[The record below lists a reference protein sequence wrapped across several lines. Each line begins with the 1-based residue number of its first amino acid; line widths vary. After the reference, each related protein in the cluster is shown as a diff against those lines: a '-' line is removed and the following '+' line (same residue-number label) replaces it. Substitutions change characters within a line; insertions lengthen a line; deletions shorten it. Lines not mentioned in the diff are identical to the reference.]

1 MIRYRLDDLG
11 WYQFEWLLQALLKDH
26 LGIGVESWGGSGDHG
41 RDAWCLGALHFPE
54 KDRMTEGPFLFQVK
68 FVENANAAG
77 AKPIPRLMAAVRAE
91 TSRISRRIWGQLGE
105 PGCTHY
111 ILLTNCPLSPE
122 DREKVSVEL
131 RNVLPNAV
139 THCLGGSDVCDL
151 LDLSPALRRSFPQL
165 LSLRDLDALL
175 ADVVNRD
182 IMERS
187 SAAISYARD
196 IATVFVPTDPYVQA
210 YEVLKKHHF
219 VVLEG
224 PPEMGK
230 SAIGWMI
237 ALSQIASGW
246 EATVCDTPDDF
257 FRALRSDA
265 SQIFIADD
273 AFGRTEY
280 DPSRGAQWEA
290 QLHRVF
296 PRLGNT
302 HWLIW
307 TSRKHIL
314 ERARKHMD
322 LQGVAQCFPE
332 PGEVLVDASRLTI
345 QDKALILY
353 RHSKHTLVD
362 RDLRTFIQKHASEIV
377 YHDAFTPERIR
388 RFVCEAVPQLA
399 VDPSDQ
405 SAPTALSARI
415 AQEIQN
421 PTDRMRKS
429 FHALPLPHKWML
441 LSLLECG
448 HYPTAED
455 VLSTYEAQYGDAQ
468 NKSSE
473 ILDELTEAFV
483 TMKGTTQRYVGWI
496 HPSYRDLVIEQLRDG
511 GSLKSEFLNRMNM
524 AGIKL
529 ALSDVDD
536 STGRARFQLISSA
549 DDWETLQRRAL
560 EVARRSGVAHC
571 ADLLTV
577 LVAAIDS
584 SLGQERSE
592 LLTILKFSCRV
603 VREKWDSG
611 QVELSATAIG
621 AYATASERTSPM
633 EPMPALDATWKAA
646 VESLAQQIAD
656 EDFDFLLEY
665 SALDEFLF
673 LVDEIRKSEPRFIRR
688 QRFPESLEGTF
699 ETLLSRIDRELDS
712 DRSYSNEKDGY
723 DSEADASLALAASLG
738 RLAEAAPNID
748 AAAKQRITSLTLN
761 ANRCR
766 NKYQELEAEEAEP
779 DGDFDMGEARH
790 SPSSQLFDIKSFFVD
805 L

>member
-11 WYQFEWLLQALLKDH
+11 WYQFEWLVQALLKEH
-26 LGIGVESWGGSGDHG
+26 LGVGVESWGGRGDHG
-41 RDAWCLGALHFPE
+41 RDAWSVGPLHFPA
-54 KDRMTEGPFLFQVK
+54 KDTKTDGPFLFQMK

-77 AKPIPRLMAAVRAE
+77 AKPIPRLVAAVRTEA
-91 TSRISRRIWGQLGE
+91 SRISRRERGQASH
-105 PGCTHY
+105 PNCKHY
-111 ILLTNCPLSPE
+111 ILLTNCAISPD
-122 DREKVSVEL
+122 DRDAVNSEIVD
-131 RNVLPNAV
+131 VLPNAT
-139 THCLGGSDVCDL
+139 THCLGGNDLCDL
-151 LDLSPALRRSFPQL
+151 LDVNPTLRRSFPQL
-165 LSLRDLDALL
+165 LSLRDLDVLL

-182 IMERS
+182 ILERS

-196 IATVFVPTDPYVQA
+196 IATVFVPTAPYVEA

-237 ALSQIASGW
+237 ALGQIASGW

-280 DPSRGAQWEA
+280 DPSRGVQWEA

-296 PRLGNT
+296 SRLGNT
-302 HWLIW
+302 HWLVW

-322 LQGVAQCFPE
+322 LQGGAQRFPE
-332 PGEVLVDASRLTI
+332 PGEVLVDASQLTI
-345 QDKALILY
+345 QDKALMLY
-353 RHSKHTLVD
+353 RHAKHTLVSRHLKD
-362 RDLRTFIQKHASEIV
+362 FIQQHATEIV
-377 YHDAFTPERIR
+377 HHDAFTPERIR
-388 RFVCEAVPQLA
+388 RFVLEAVPQLII
-399 VDPSDQ
+399 DPSNE
-405 SAPTALSARI
+405 SAPAVLSAKI
-415 AQEIQN
+415 DAEIQN

-448 HYPTAED
+448 HYPTTEG
-455 VLSTYEAQYGDAQ
+455 VLSTYDAQYGDTR
-468 NKSSE
+468 KESSE

-483 TMKGTTQRYVGWI
+483 SVKGTTQRYVGWI

-511 GSLKSEFLNRMNM
+511 GSLKSEFLNRINI

-529 ALSDVDD
+529 ALSDVGD
-536 STGRARFQLISSA
+536 STGKARFRLLSSP
-549 DDWETLQRRAL
+549 DDWEALHRRAL
-560 EVARRSGVAHC
+560 EVAQHAGVAHC

-577 LVAAIDS
+577 VVAAIDG

-592 LLTILKFSCRV
+592 LQTILKSACSA
-603 VREKWDSG
+603 VRERWDSG
-611 QVELSATAIG
+611 QVELSASAVA
-621 AYATASERTSPM
+621 AYAVASERTSPM
-633 EPMPALDATWKAA
+633 EPMPTLDATWKSA
-646 VESLAQQIAD
+646 VGSLEQQIND
-656 EDFDFLLEY
+656 NDFDFLLEY
-665 SALDEFLF
+665 SVLDEFLF
-673 LVDEIRKSEPRFIRR
+673 LVKEIEKSEPRFIRR
-688 QRFPESLEGTF
+688 QGFPDSLEGIF
-699 ETLLSRIDRELDS
+699 DTLLSRIDRELES
-712 DRSYSNEKDGY
+712 DRWYSNEKDGY
-723 DSEADASLALAASLG
+723 DSEADASFGLAASLG
-738 RLAEAAPNID
+738 RLAGAAPNID
-748 AAAKQRITSLTLN
+748 EAAKQRITSLTEN

-766 NKYQELEAEEAEP
+766 SKYQELEAEEAEP
-779 DGDFDMGEARH
+779 DGDFNMREVRH
-790 SPSSQLFDIKSFFVD
+790 SQSNEPFDINSFFAD